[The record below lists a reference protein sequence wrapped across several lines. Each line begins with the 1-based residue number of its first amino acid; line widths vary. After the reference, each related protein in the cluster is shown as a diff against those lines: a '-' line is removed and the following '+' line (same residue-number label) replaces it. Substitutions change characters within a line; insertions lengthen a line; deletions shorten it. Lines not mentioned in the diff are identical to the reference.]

1 MEYDRTKSD
10 LAVLISTNAT
20 HTTRHRRI
28 SNLDSAPP
36 PLIKSFFDSQKDDK
50 PSTSKMTTTQSNMDT
65 FDDAE
70 NGMRQRTAGKHP
82 DALSSSNKAL
92 STLSAVSKMYDIDG
106 DGKLDESEQAM
117 RDMDTDNRGYLTNEK
132 VYKVMLEQMKLQNEV
147 FSLKRMTMAFVLI
160 IFFLSLATLGTSFAA
175 ATLAKDT
182 NVKNGILMQKDSNN
196 VVGTSNVA
204 ETVILTA
211 GAASGRRLVIEGED
225 DNIGYTAT
233 SITLDDAERV
243 YTLCVQGTTINLQRA
258 CSDKT
263 TTINVPICPS
273 VKKMNSAN
281 GMEVYTYSTQ
291 TSGGEIATITCDAD
305 VVADADALS
314 VADAGGTMSNFC
326 GVEFAAGVAV
336 CPGDIPVVNLGTAGN
351 YAILAKSGITTTGTT
366 AITGDIAV
374 SPIAATA
381 MTGFGFTVDAALT
394 FSSSPI
400 ITGQAFASDYAA
412 PTPAVLTTAVSNME
426 AAYTDAAGRTNPDS
440 AKINKNGG
448 LLDEVTLTPG
458 VWTFTTAV
466 NLNGNIYF
474 NGNANDIFI
483 IQIATN
489 LVQAANYEVI
499 LQGGAQAKNIFWQV
513 AGTVTVGAG
522 AHMEGIL
529 LVKTAATFITGST
542 LNGRVLTQTACNL
555 QAAVIN
561 SVI

>member
-1 MEYDRTKSD
+1 
-10 LAVLISTNAT
+10 
-20 HTTRHRRI
+20 
-28 SNLDSAPP
+28 
-36 PLIKSFFDSQKDDK
+36 
-50 PSTSKMTTTQSNMDT
+50 MTTTESNMDT

-82 DALSSSNKAL
+82 SALASTNKAL
-92 STLSAVSKMYDIDG
+92 SVVSKMYDVDG

-117 RDMDTDNRGYLTNEK
+117 RNMDTDNRGYLTNEK

-147 FSLKRMTMAFVLI
+147 FSLKRMAMVFVFI

-182 NVKNGILMQKDSNN
+182 NVKNGILVVKDSNN

-204 ETVILTA
+204 ETIILTA
-211 GAASGRRLVIEGED
+211 GAGSGRRLVIDGD
-225 DNIGYTAT
+225 DESGYNAT
-233 SITLDDAERV
+233 FITLEEAGTV
-243 YTLCVQGTTINLQRA
+243 HTLCVSGKTVNLQRA
-258 CSDKT
+258 CSDNT
-263 TTINVPICPS
+263 TTIVVPVCPS
-273 VKKMNSAN
+273 VETMNSAN
-281 GMEVYTYSTQ
+281 GMKYTHTQ
-291 TSGGEIATITCDAD
+291 TSGEEIATITCDAD
-305 VVADADALS
+305 AD
-314 VADAGGTMSNFC
+314 GTMSNFC
-326 GVEFAAGVAV
+326 EVEFAAGVAV

-351 YAILAKSGITTTGTT
+351 YAILAQTGITTLGTT
-366 AITGDIAV
+366 AIIGDIAV

-381 MTGFGFTVDAALT
+381 MTGFGFTLDAALA

-400 ITGQAFASDYAA
+400 ITGKAFASDYGGT
-412 PTPAVLTTAVSNME
+412 TPAVLTVAVADMGT
-426 AAYTDAAGRTNPDS
+426 AYTDAAGRTNANA

-458 VWTFTTAV
+458 VWTFTTDV
-466 NLNGNIYF
+466 SLTGNIYF

-483 IQIATN
+483 IQIASN

-513 AGTVTVGAG
+513 AGFVSVGAG

-529 LVKTAATFITGST
+529 LVKTATTFITGST